1 MLVLNEHEDQRLPE
15 VSRQTSWVGFERQR
29 VCSLRLCV
37 NLVMALKMESWTA
50 CVLLVCVSLLGEGEL
65 FAFAVG
71 WVTEK
76 WRLSD
81 KEKKNL
87 FLVCYGLCSGTGLK
101 DLERGV
107 GTWAAK

>member
-1 MLVLNEHEDQRLPE
+1 M
-15 VSRQTSWVGFERQR
+15 
-29 VCSLRLCV
+29 

-50 CVLLVCVSLLGEGEL
+50 WVLLVCVGLLGEGEL

-76 WRLSD
+76 GRLSD
-81 KEKKNL
+81 KEKKKL
-87 FLVCYGLCSGTGLK
+87 FLVCYGLCSGTGFK

-107 GTWAAK
+107 GTWPAKRKVFLFLQQDKLETELVIDKDYLL